1 MTAWGAGI
9 ADFDN
14 DGWKDLFAACSS
26 ILDNSEQVEHLP
38 SKLPNKVLRNMGG
51 THFVDVSES
60 AGASFGVPQAHRGM
74 AYGDL
79 NNDGRIDV
87 VVTVKDGRPE
97 ILMNRSAEKHWLL
110 VKLVGT
116 RSNRDGLGARLKAT
130 LAGGAALYNHATT
143 SSGLSA
149 SSDPRVHFGLG
160 TAQRVEKLEIWW
172 PSGIWQTLENVRADQ
187 ILTVHEPAK

>member
-1 MTAWGAGI
+1 
-9 ADFDN
+9 
-14 DGWKDLFAACSS
+14 
-26 ILDNSEQVEHLP
+26 
-38 SKLPNKVLRNMGG
+38 
-51 THFVDVSES
+51 VDVSES

-79 NNDGRIDV
+79 NSDGRMDV

-97 ILMNRSAEKHWLL
+97 ILLNRSAEKNHWLL

-130 LAGGAALYNHATT
+130 LAGGSALYNHATT
-143 SSGLSA
+143 STGLSA

-160 TAQRVEKLEIWW
+160 AAQRVEKLEITW
-172 PSGIWQTLENVRADQ
+172 PSGIRQTLDNVPANQ
-187 ILTVHEPAK
+187 ILTVQEPAK